1 MDPDGSASLEKQ
13 VGELRARVLRLEELV
28 RVHGLVSPPEITAPA
43 PTVAVAEAP
52 PFPPAPVPTYSVP
65 RTAPVEPPRFASLP
79 SAAPLDTRS
88 FESRVGSQWFNRIG
102 ILAILIGMAWF
113 LKLAIDNHWIGP
125 LGRVLIGLIA
135 GSGLIVWSER
145 FRARGY
151 AAFSYSLKAAGSG
164 ILYLSLWAAFSLYH
178 LLPDSVAFAAMIA
191 VTACNGFLAWAQD
204 AELLALYAIVGG
216 LSTPIL
222 VTTGENH
229 QVALFSYLLMLDLV
243 VIVLVA
249 LRPWS
254 RLLFGAFLGTV
265 FYVGGWWFTF
275 YKEPEIET
283 TAFFLACFFLIFAC
297 APRLVRLRIDPNGTA
312 SAWDH
317 LVIVALPV
325 ANAAL
330 SFVAFY
336 GLFPS
341 RIAESAGPWLAV
353 AFASFYLLLLRV
365 PATGNLHQSPP
376 LLSSIH
382 LSTAVV
388 FLTLAIPLKAQG
400 HWLTIGWLAEG
411 AALLWVSTRARSRL
425 LFVLAACCL
434 GLGLCALLTA
444 NPETA
449 VIRPFFN
456 ARFGTYCVAIG
467 VFSFVVALARRAE
480 RGGLRVGSVSW
491 AAVGATALLLIDLL
505 ILLAVSLEIH
515 SYWLLRRWT
524 GDDQVFRD
532 HQIYEQFSY
541 SAFFMAFGAA
551 LLAVGF
557 WRRSAFF
564 RWQAL
569 VLLAISVAKVFL
581 VDVSALSQG
590 FRILSFLGLGALL
603 LAVSFVYQRDWLN
616 LRPRGGSTP

>member
-297 APRLVRLRIDPNGTA
+297 APRLVR
-312 SAWDH
+312 
-317 LVIVALPV
+317 
-325 ANAAL
+325 
-330 SFVAFY
+330 
-336 GLFPS
+336 
-341 RIAESAGPWLAV
+341 
-353 AFASFYLLLLRV
+353 
-365 PATGNLHQSPP
+365 
-376 LLSSIH
+376 
-382 LSTAVV
+382 
-388 FLTLAIPLKAQG
+388 
-400 HWLTIGWLAEG
+400 
-411 AALLWVSTRARSRL
+411 
-425 LFVLAACCL
+425 
-434 GLGLCALLTA
+434 
-444 NPETA
+444 
-449 VIRPFFN
+449 
-456 ARFGTYCVAIG
+456 
-467 VFSFVVALARRAE
+467 
-480 RGGLRVGSVSW
+480 
-491 AAVGATALLLIDLL
+491 
-505 ILLAVSLEIH
+505 
-515 SYWLLRRWT
+515 
-524 GDDQVFRD
+524 
-532 HQIYEQFSY
+532 
-541 SAFFMAFGAA
+541 
-551 LLAVGF
+551 
-557 WRRSAFF
+557 
-564 RWQAL
+564 
-569 VLLAISVAKVFL
+569 
-581 VDVSALSQG
+581 
-590 FRILSFLGLGALL
+590 
-603 LAVSFVYQRDWLN
+603 
-616 LRPRGGSTP
+616 